1 MSVSKLCISFSV
13 FTCEK
18 LAFFKY
24 PFSRSP
30 LWFPDSEVFVP
41 HVHFRCF
48 CVNAALGY
56 VDSSSI
62 CSYSVG
68 FMLLC
73 SSLVM
78 KAHGPKHLEVFF
90 QSSPTTQESYVKNPM
105 SMDHLKHTFVN
116 LGPVVAYKVVVMFI

>member
-90 QSSPTTQESYVKNPM
+90 NHLQQLKNPM
-105 SMDHLKHTFVN
+105 SRILCQWIISNILLLTWDLWLHT
-116 LGPVVAYKVVVMFI
+116 K